1 MLPRDTRNSDMTP
14 TVVLP
19 NTRVA
24 RPVTRARGMLV
35 SHRAAPSPI
44 RHATMPDTT
53 GTAIPYHHATATL
66 ASRFC
71 SVLDSNGTM
80 ISGARSDSASCCSRA
95 TLCPVSALLLHSLV
109 DG

>member
-14 TVVLP
+14 TVVDRTP
-19 NTRVA
+19 VSRV
-24 RPVTRARGMLV
+24 RSRAHVV